1 MSDQRK
7 MARPFWLC
15 VVHSPRLTIIDH
27 CMPAVSKIQT
37 IYVMG
42 MNTFTDLY
50 LMAIPLPVG

>member
-1 MSDQRK
+1 

-15 VVHSPRLTIIDH
+15 VVPSPRLTIIDH